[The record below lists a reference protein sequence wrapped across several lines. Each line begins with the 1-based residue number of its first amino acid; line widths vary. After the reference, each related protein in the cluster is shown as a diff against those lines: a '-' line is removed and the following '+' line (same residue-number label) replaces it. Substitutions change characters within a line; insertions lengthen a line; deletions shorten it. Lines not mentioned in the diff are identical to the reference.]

1 MEPKEVHQQKTVSP
15 LYNQSSLNP
24 SVSPQLS
31 PSPPLQSKS
40 AKGHEAGGGR
50 GSVVAAQ
57 RQRIGLANLGCV
69 ESLSLCC
76 EFWNGGIAF
85 VKFGVVELHCEF
97 YKI

>member
-1 MEPKEVHQQKTVSP
+1 M
-15 LYNQSSLNP
+15 
-24 SVSPQLS
+24 
-31 PSPPLQSKS
+31 
-40 AKGHEAGGGR
+40 
-50 GSVVAAQ
+50 VAAQ